1 MDDQLYDR
9 KLAQIAS
16 TDFERARR
24 KAFFNDLTSVF
35 SGRPNWLLAF
45 EEVRGALPF
54 EGQLYK
60 GMQEVPVSQIVGS
73 VDRYQDFDRAFL
85 PTQTKTRPRWE
96 SIDRAAMSDIVLP
109 PVQLYKVGDIYFVK
123 DGNHRVSVAREKGVE
138 YIDAEVIEMRT
149 RVPLRASTGAQDLLK
164 LGEYARFLESTQ
176 LDRLR
181 PGVDIQFSSLG
192 RYDQLLEHISAHR
205 WYMGIE
211 QNRPIEW
218 QEAVLDWYD
227 NIYMPLV
234 KIIEETQIL
243 RDFPGRTA
251 GDLYLWIMDHR
262 WYLKEATGED
272 IGPQEAAE
280 QYAEQ
285 YGGWTRKVL
294 RYLSRLRSAAMQP
307 LVITA
312 QRIARARQALDGAQS
327 ASSEPQPQP
336 TADRQSSD

>member
-1 MDDQLYDR
+1 
-9 KLAQIAS
+9 
-16 TDFERARR
+16 
-24 KAFFNDLTSVF
+24 
-35 SGRPNWLLAF
+35 
-45 EEVRGALPF
+45 
-54 EGQLYK
+54 
-60 GMQEVPVSQIVGS
+60 
-73 VDRYQDFDRAFL
+73 
-85 PTQTKTRPRWE
+85 
-96 SIDRAAMSDIVLP
+96 
-109 PVQLYKVGDIYFVK
+109 
-123 DGNHRVSVAREKGVE
+123 VARERGVE

-149 RVPLRASTGAQDLLK
+149 RVPLRSSLQTRTSPQDLLM
-164 LGEYARFLESTQ
+164 LGEYARFLEHTE

-181 PGVDIQFSSLG
+181 PGVDIQFSALG

-243 RDFPGRTA
+243 RNFTGRTA

-272 IGPQEAAE
+272 IGSQQAAE
-280 QYAEQ
+280 QYGEM

-294 RYLSRLRSAAMQP
+294 RYLGRLRSAAMQP
-307 LVITA
+307 LVITG
-312 QRIARARQALDGAQS
+312 QRIARARQALDGAT
-327 ASSEPQPQP
+327 SSPAGEPPPAQPVEPPAGELAPSLDQAP
-336 TADRQSSD
+336 SGESSSG